1 MRLAIRLLAIL
12 ALVAIIQISL
22 VRTSPSPSV
31 SAATIQQSEPALKVL
46 NVRRD
51 GKRLLV
57 SGESFQM
64 GAKIFVNGER
74 QKTHNDED
82 NPTSLLIAK
91 KAGKHLPADAVI
103 TIQVTNSDGV
113 QSDPFAFFTGLTL
126 TLEDAGKPTHLK
138 VGEQFLLMAKTD
150 DRYDVSVTVVD
161 ESIIKKIADVGLP
174 AGGQAI
180 YEAQH
185 LGQTELSVAY
195 NPKCAKL
202 TPPCHILTQGYQFKL
217 IVE

>member
-1 MRLAIRLLAIL
+1 MRLAIRLLVIL
-12 ALVAIIQISL
+12 ALVAITQMSL
-22 VRTSPSPSV
+22 ARTSPSPNV

-46 NVRRD
+46 NVRRE

-64 GAKIFVNGER
+64 GAVIFVNGER
-74 QKTHNDED
+74 QKTRNDDD

-103 TIQVTNSDGV
+103 TIQVTNTDGAK
-113 QSDPFAFFTGLTL
+113 SDPFAFFTGLTL
-126 TLEDAGKPTHLK
+126 TLEDAGKLIHLK
-138 VGEQFLLMAKTD
+138 VGEQFLLVVKLD
-150 DRYDVSVTVVD
+150 DRYDVSVTLVD
-161 ESIIKKIADVGLP
+161 EAIVKKIADVGLP

-185 LGQTELSVAY
+185 AGQTQLSVAL

-202 TPPCHILTQGYQFKL
+202 TPPCHILTMGYQFNL

>member
-1 MRLAIRLLAIL
+1 MRLAIRLLTIL
-12 ALVAIIQISL
+12 ALVATGQIGIARISH
-22 VRTSPSPSV
+22 SPCV
-31 SAATIQQSEPALKVL
+31 SAATIQSEPALKVL
-46 NVRRD
+46 EVWRS
-51 GKRLLV
+51 GKHLFV
-57 SGESFQM
+57 SGESFKM
-64 GAKIFVNGER
+64 GAVIFVNGER
-74 QKTHNDED
+74 QKTRNDED

-91 KAGKHLPADAVI
+91 KAAKHLPADAVI
-103 TIQVTNSDGV
+103 TIQVTNTDGV

-138 VGEQFLLMAKTD
+138 VGEQFLLMVKTD

-161 ESIIKKIADVGLP
+161 ESVVKKIADVGLP

-185 LGQTELSVAY
+185 TGQTELSVAY
-195 NPKCAKL
+195 NAKCAKL
-202 TPPCHILTQGYQFKL
+202 TPPCQILTKGYQFKL